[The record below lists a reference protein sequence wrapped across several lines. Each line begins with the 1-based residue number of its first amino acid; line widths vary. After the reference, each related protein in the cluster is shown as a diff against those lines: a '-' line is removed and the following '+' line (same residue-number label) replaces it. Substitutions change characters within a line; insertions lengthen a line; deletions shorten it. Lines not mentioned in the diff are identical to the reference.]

1 MKKNNNKSWVRQ
13 LSESYIRQN
22 LNEIVTGNYFNY
34 GRNNNLHQDIDDAHA
49 RTVPEHAGKVKAFL
63 DAHVAKTG
71 TPLDHEDAV
80 QLVVDRF
87 VDGNPDWEAAA
98 GRSAGNQVGD
108 YFPNDIEGY
117 MNSLLRSTK

>member
-1 MKKNNNKSWVRQ
+1 MKKNNKSWVRQ
-13 LSESYIRQN
+13 LSESYIRQA
-22 LNEIVTGNYFNY
+22 LNENDM
-34 GRNNNLHQDIDDAHA
+34 HQNIDDEHA

-71 TPLDHEDAV
+71 NPLDHEGAV

-87 VDGNPDWEAAA
+87 VEGNPDWEAAA
-98 GRSAGNQVGD
+98 GRSGGDQVGD

-117 MNSLLRSTK
+117 MNSLLKSTK